1 MRRSGIPAHSGLLIT
16 NEPGPPPLE
25 TGSVRA
31 IAPLAATTHP
41 SLQIIENQIP
51 SSPMKTFA
59 LPLVLGI
66 YLLAALTSA
75 GDIRLKVKNS
85 TLGSKREGD
94 TRKSQRQLEIEIDN
108 RNRDDYEGVTLE
120 WVVIARDI
128 RNRKLSIVSR
138 GSKLID
144 IPAEEEM
151 EVTSSPYSFSKKEGE
166 VREIRENRFRPDRP
180 QFDVEPDSGTRY
192 AGYIIVL
199 RKDDDILAEAATTGM
214 KKRVAPLL
222 SREKKK

>member
-1 MRRSGIPAHSGLLIT
+1 
-16 NEPGPPPLE
+16 
-25 TGSVRA
+25 
-31 IAPLAATTHP
+31 
-41 SLQIIENQIP
+41 
-51 SSPMKTFA
+51 MKAFA
-59 LPLVLGI
+59 LPLALGI
-66 YLLAALTSA
+66 FLLSSAASVA
-75 GDIRLKVKNS
+75 DIRLKVKNA
-85 TLGSKREGD
+85 TLGSERKGD
-94 TRKSQRQLEIEIDN
+94 TRKSQRQLKIEIDN
-108 RNRDDYEGVTLE
+108 RDREDYEGVTLE
-120 WVVIARDI
+120 WVVIGRDI

-192 AGYIIVL
+192 AGYIIIL
-199 RKDDDILAEAATTGM
+199 KKGDDILAEAATAGM

-222 SREKKK
+222 SKEKKK

>member
-1 MRRSGIPAHSGLLIT
+1 MDREPHSWKWLWDRPSHL
-16 NEPGPPPLE
+16 PPL
-25 TGSVRA
+25 
-31 IAPLAATTHP
+31 TTHP
-41 SLQIIENQIP
+41 SLQITENRIP
-51 SSPMKTFA
+51 SPPMKTFA
-59 LPLVLGI
+59 LPLALGI
-66 YLLAALTSA
+66 FLLSSLPSVA
-75 GDIRLKVKNS
+75 DIRLKVKNS
-85 TLGSKREGD
+85 TLGSVSKGD
-94 TRKSQRQLEIEIDN
+94 TRKSQRQLKIEIDN
-108 RNRDDYEGVTLE
+108 RDREDYEGVTLE

-128 RNRKLSIVSR
+128 RNRKLSIASK

-192 AGYIIVL
+192 AGYIIIL
-199 RKDDDILAEAATTGM
+199 KKGDDILAEAATTGM

-222 SREKKK
+222 SKERKK

>member
-1 MRRSGIPAHSGLLIT
+1 
-16 NEPGPPPLE
+16 
-25 TGSVRA
+25 
-31 IAPLAATTHP
+31 
-41 SLQIIENQIP
+41 
-51 SSPMKTFA
+51 MKTFA

-66 YLLAALTSA
+66 FLLAPLASA
-75 GDIRLKVKNS
+75 ADIRLKVKNS

-94 TRKSQRQLEIEIDN
+94 TRKSQRQLKIEIDN
-108 RNRDDYEGVTLE
+108 RDRDDYEGVTLE
-120 WVVIARDI
+120 WAVI
-128 RNRKLSIVSR
+128 
-138 GSKLID
+138 
-144 IPAEEEM
+144 EEEM

-199 RKDDDILAEAATTGM
+199 KKGDDILAEAATTGM

>member
-1 MRRSGIPAHSGLLIT
+1 MRRRILTVPGLLT
-16 NEPGPPPLE
+16 VNGSGTPQLDMALGQAVAPPPL
-25 TGSVRA
+25 
-31 IAPLAATTHP
+31 TTHP
-41 SLQIIENQIP
+41 SLQITENHIL
-51 SSPMKTFA
+51 SLLMKMFA
-59 LPLVLGI
+59 LPLALGI
-66 YLLAALTSA
+66 FLLSSLPGVA
-75 GDIRLKVKNS
+75 DIRLKVKNS
-85 TLGSKREGD
+85 TLGSVSKGD
-94 TRKSQRQLEIEIDN
+94 TRKSQRQLKIEIDN
-108 RNRDDYEGVTLE
+108 RDREDYEGVTLE

-128 RNRKLSIVSR
+128 RNRKLSIVSK

-192 AGYIIVL
+192 AGYIIIL
-199 RKDDDILAEAATTGM
+199 KKGDDILAEAATTGM

-222 SREKKK
+222 SKEKKK